1 MSRARFVTVIFM
13 ALMFVVSSCSPPEVE
28 GAKVHLKNKRF
39 DDALAQLEK
48 AVNLYPD
55 NAEAWYLYG
64 EVNGQLKNYDKMI
77 EAFKKVEE
85 LGNQFADK
93 IKNDRQRFFAQSYN
107 DGVKDYQNYPKI
119 RETDPE
125 KARKVMESAINN
137 FRVAN
142 EINPTYQAARMVG
155 ICYQILDEKD
165 NAIKAYSNLIESYPD
180 SAEAYSDLGSLYF
193 FTQKYDKAIEALNKS
208 VALDSNNAT
217 AYTLLAQ
224 TYDFKKDTKNAIVAY
239 RKAIKLN
246 PEEKALP
253 FNLGLLLVNT
263 ANSEGTSPEDKKVLL
278 NESIEYFNMVLEM
291 DPEFKEAYQ
300 LKGQSEL
307 LLEKYEDARDTLS
320 EGVEYFP
327 DDANMWYNLGV
338 AYAHTNQKKKAE
350 KAFAKAEELGN

>member
-1 MSRARFVTVIFM
+1 MLRSSITGALLM
-13 ALMFVVSSCSPPEVE
+13 ALIFLISSCSPPEIE
-28 GAKVHLKNKRF
+28 GAKVHLKNRRF
-39 DDALAQLEK
+39 DDALVQLEK
-48 AVNLYPD
+48 AIKLYPD
-55 NAEAWYLYG
+55 NPEAWYLYG
-64 EVNGQLKNYDKMI
+64 QLNGQLKNYDKMI
-77 EAFKKVEE
+77 EAFKKSES
-85 LGNQFADK
+85 LGNQYLLQ
-93 IKNDRQRFFAQSYN
+93 ITNDRQRFFAQSYN
-107 DGVKDYQNYPKI
+107 DGVKDYQNYAKLL
-119 RETDPE
+119 ESDPE
-125 KARKVMESAINN
+125 KAKETMKSAINN

-155 ICYQILDEKD
+155 ICYQVLNDKEK
-165 NAIKAYSNLIESYPD
+165 AIEAYLKLTQTYPD

-193 FTQKYDKAIEALNKS
+193 FTQKYDKAIESLNKS
-208 VALDSNNAT
+208 LELDSANAN

-224 TYDFKKDTKNAIVAY
+224 TYDFKKDSKNAIKAY
-239 RKAIKLN
+239 RKAIQLN

-263 ANSEGTSPEDKKVLL
+263 ANAKDTSPEDKKALL
-278 NESIEYFNMVLEM
+278 NESIDMFTRVLEI

-338 AYAHTNQKKKAE
+338 AYAHTNQKKKA
-350 KAFAKAEELGN
+350 KDAFAKAEKLGN

>member
-1 MSRARFVTVIFM
+1 MARTSFITVIFM
-13 ALMFVVSSCSPPEVE
+13 ALIFLVSSCSPPEVE

-39 DDALAQLEK
+39 DDALVQLEK
-48 AVNLYPD
+48 AVKLYPD
-55 NAEAWYLYG
+55 NPEAWYLYG

-77 EAFKKVEE
+77 EAFKKSEA
-85 LGNQFADK
+85 LGNQF
-93 IKNDRQRFFAQSYN
+93 IVQITNDRQRFFAQSYN
-107 DGVKDYQNYPKI
+107 DGVKDYQNYPKL
-119 RETDPE
+119 RESDPE
-125 KARKVMESAINN
+125 KAKEVMKSAINN
-137 FRVAN
+137 FRIAN

-155 ICYQILDEKD
+155 ICYQVLDEKD
-165 NAIKAYSNLIESYPD
+165 KAIEVYSKLTQTYPD

-193 FTQKYDKAIEALNKS
+193 FTQQYDKAIESLNKS
-208 VALDSNNAT
+208 VELDSSNAN

-224 TYDFKKDTKNAIVAY
+224 TYDFKKDTKNAIAAY

-263 ANSEGTSPEDKKVLL
+263 ANAEGTSPEDKKALL
-278 NESIEYFNMVLEM
+278 TESIEYFNQVLEI

-338 AYAHTNQKKKAE
+338 AFAHTNQKKKAE
-350 KAFAKAEELGN
+350 EAFAKAEKLGN